1 MARVLV
7 TGGASGLGLA
17 LAEAFLARGDQV
29 LAGDLAEERPA
40 ILPEQVVYRRLDV
53 RQPQDWDAAA
63 AWVSQEWGGL
73 DILCNNAGVAAGG
86 RIDVGAMSEWERVI
100 DINLLGVVRGCQTF
114 VPMLKEQRSGHIV
127 NTASA
132 AGLTSF
138 PGMAAYNVS
147 KHGVVTLS
155 ETLYQELQMTR
166 SPIGLSLLCPAWVPT
181 GIARADRNRPA
192 DAGTTK
198 PVEGISAVINQ
209 RIGRAI
215 ATGTLSADDMASET
229 SRPSKKIARSRS
241 GNWNWGSSRTN
252 SRRPV
257 AVGASTQSCVGCW
270 SASAATTKRIG
281 NRRRLPR
288 RRNT

>member
-1 MARVLV
+1 MKTFTEKTAVI
-7 TGGASGLGLA
+7 TGAASGIGLA
-17 LAEAFLARGDQV
+17 LARRAAAQGMNLV
-29 LAGDLAEERPA
+29 LADIDEAALHDAAQSLALPPGRILTAPA
-40 ILPEQVVYRRLDV
+40 DV
-53 RQPQDWDAAA
+53 RHAAEIKALADAAYDRFGA
-63 AWVSQEWGGL
+63 VHL
-73 DILCNNAGVAAGG
+73 LCNNAGVALG
-86 RIDVGAMSEWERVI
+86 RVTWEHTAEDWAWV
-100 DINLLGVVRGCQTF
+100 LGVNLWSVIHGIAEFLPRMQAAGDTA
-114 VPMLKEQRSGHIV
+114 HIV

-147 KHGVVTLS
+147 KHAVVTLS

-229 SRPSKKIARSRS
+229 FKAIEEDRFYIIPHRNINVAIEARMNDILAQLNPS
-241 GNWNWGSSRTN
+241 
-252 SRRPV
+252 
-257 AVGASTQSCVGCW
+257 
-270 SASAATTKRIG
+270 
-281 NRRRLPR
+281 LPG
-288 RRNT
+288 

>member
-1 MARVLV
+1 MRHA
-7 TGGASGLGLA
+7 AEIKA
-17 LAEAFLARGDQV
+17 LA
-29 LAGDLAEERPA
+29 
-40 ILPEQVVYRRLDV
+40 
-53 RQPQDWDAAA
+53 DAAYDRFGA
-63 AWVSQEWGGL
+63 VHL
-73 DILCNNAGVAAGG
+73 LCNNAGVALG
-86 RIDVGAMSEWERVI
+86 RVTWEHTAEDWAWV
-100 DINLLGVVRGCQTF
+100 LGVNLWSVIHGIAEFLPRMQAAGDTA
-114 VPMLKEQRSGHIV
+114 HIV

-229 SRPSKKIARSRS
+229 FKAIEEDRFYIIPHRNINVAIEARMNDILAQLNPS
-241 GNWNWGSSRTN
+241 
-252 SRRPV
+252 
-257 AVGASTQSCVGCW
+257 
-270 SASAATTKRIG
+270 
-281 NRRRLPR
+281 LPG
-288 RRNT
+288 

>member
-1 MARVLV
+1 MKTFTEKTAVI
-7 TGGASGLGLA
+7 TGAASGIGLA
-17 LAEAFLARGDQV
+17 LARRAAAQGMNLV
-29 LAGDLAEERPA
+29 LADIDEAALHDAAQSLALPPGRILTAPA
-40 ILPEQVVYRRLDV
+40 DV
-53 RQPQDWDAAA
+53 RHAAEIKALADAAYDRFGA
-63 AWVSQEWGGL
+63 AHL
-73 DILCNNAGVAAGG
+73 LCNNAGVALGRVTWEHTAEEWAWVLGAEFLPRMQAAG
-86 RIDVGAMSEWERVI
+86 DTA
-100 DINLLGVVRGCQTF
+100 
-114 VPMLKEQRSGHIV
+114 HIV

-229 SRPSKKIARSRS
+229 FKAIEEDRFYIIPHRNITVAIEARMNDILAQLNPS
-241 GNWNWGSSRTN
+241 
-252 SRRPV
+252 
-257 AVGASTQSCVGCW
+257 
-270 SASAATTKRIG
+270 
-281 NRRRLPR
+281 LPG
-288 RRNT
+288 

>member
-1 MARVLV
+1 MKTFTEKTAVI
-7 TGGASGLGLA
+7 TGAASGIGLA
-17 LAEAFLARGDQV
+17 LARRAAAQGMNLV
-29 LAGDLAEERPA
+29 LADIDEAALHDAAQSLALPPGRILTAPA
-40 ILPEQVVYRRLDV
+40 DV
-53 RQPQDWDAAA
+53 RHAAEIKALADAAYDRFGA
-63 AWVSQEWGGL
+63 VHL
-73 DILCNNAGVAAGG
+73 LCNNAGVALG
-86 RIDVGAMSEWERVI
+86 RVTWEHTAEDWAWV
-100 DINLLGVVRGCQTF
+100 LGVNLWSVIHGIAEFLPRMQAAGDTA
-114 VPMLKEQRSGHIV
+114 HIV

-229 SRPSKKIARSRS
+229 FKAIEEDRFYIIPHRNINVAIEARMNDILAQRNPS
-241 GNWNWGSSRTN
+241 
-252 SRRPV
+252 
-257 AVGASTQSCVGCW
+257 
-270 SASAATTKRIG
+270 
-281 NRRRLPR
+281 LPG
-288 RRNT
+288 

>member
-1 MARVLV
+1 MKTFTEKTAVI
-7 TGGASGLGLA
+7 TGAASGIGLA
-17 LAEAFLARGDQV
+17 LARRAAAQGMNLV
-29 LAGDLAEERPA
+29 LADIDEAALHDAAQSLALPPGRILTAPA
-40 ILPEQVVYRRLDV
+40 DV
-53 RQPQDWDAAA
+53 RHAAEIKALADAAYDRFGA
-63 AWVSQEWGGL
+63 AHL
-73 DILCNNAGVAAGG
+73 LCNNAGVALG
-86 RIDVGAMSEWERVI
+86 RVTWEHTAEDWAWV
-100 DINLLGVVRGCQTF
+100 LGVNLWSVIHGIAEFLPRMQAAGDTA
-114 VPMLKEQRSGHIV
+114 HIV

-215 ATGTLSADDMASET
+215 ATGTLSADDMACET
-229 SRPSKKIARSRS
+229 FKAIEEDRFYIIPHRNINVAIEARMNDILAQRNPSQP
-241 GNWNWGSSRTN
+241 G
-252 SRRPV
+252 
-257 AVGASTQSCVGCW
+257 
-270 SASAATTKRIG
+270 
-281 NRRRLPR
+281 
-288 RRNT
+288 

>member
-1 MARVLV
+1 MKTFTEKTAVI
-7 TGGASGLGLA
+7 TGAASGIGLA
-17 LAEAFLARGDQV
+17 LARRAAAQGMNLV
-29 LAGDLAEERPA
+29 LADIDEAALHDAAQSLALPPGRILTAPA
-40 ILPEQVVYRRLDV
+40 DV
-53 RQPQDWDAAA
+53 RHAAEIKALADAAYDRFGA
-63 AWVSQEWGGL
+63 VHL
-73 DILCNNAGVAAGG
+73 LCNNAGVALG
-86 RIDVGAMSEWERVI
+86 RVTWEHTAEDWAWV
-100 DINLLGVVRGCQTF
+100 LGVNLWSVIHGIAEFLPRMQAAGDTA
-114 VPMLKEQRSGHIV
+114 HIV

-229 SRPSKKIARSRS
+229 FKAIEEDRFYIIPHRNINVAIEARMNDILAQRNPSPP
-241 GNWNWGSSRTN
+241 G
-252 SRRPV
+252 
-257 AVGASTQSCVGCW
+257 
-270 SASAATTKRIG
+270 
-281 NRRRLPR
+281 
-288 RRNT
+288 

>member
-1 MARVLV
+1 MKTFTDKTAVI
-7 TGGASGLGLA
+7 TGAASGIGLA
-17 LAEAFLARGDQV
+17 LARHAAAQGMNLV
-29 LAGDLAEERPA
+29 LADIDEAALHDAAQSLALPPGR
-40 ILPEQVVYRRLDV
+40 ILTVRTDV
-53 RQPQDWDAAA
+53 RHASEIKALADAAYDRFGA
-63 AWVSQEWGGL
+63 VHL
-73 DILCNNAGVAAGG
+73 LCNNAGVALG
-86 RIDVGAMSEWERVI
+86 RVTWEHTAEDWAWV
-100 DINLLGVVRGCQTF
+100 LGVNLWSVIHGIAEFLPRMQAAGD
-114 VPMLKEQRSGHIV
+114 PAHIV

-155 ETLYQELQMTR
+155 ETLFQELQMTR

-215 ATGTLSADDMASET
+215 ATGALSADDMASET
-229 SRPSKKIARSRS
+229 FKAIAEDRFYIIPHRNINVAIEARMNDILAQRNPSPP
-241 GNWNWGSSRTN
+241 G
-252 SRRPV
+252 
-257 AVGASTQSCVGCW
+257 
-270 SASAATTKRIG
+270 
-281 NRRRLPR
+281 
-288 RRNT
+288 

>member
-1 MARVLV
+1 MKTFTEKTAVI
-7 TGGASGLGLA
+7 TGAASGIGLA
-17 LAEAFLARGDQV
+17 LARRAAAQGMNLV
-29 LAGDLAEERPA
+29 LADIDEAALHDAAQSLALPPGRILTAPA
-40 ILPEQVVYRRLDV
+40 DV
-53 RQPQDWDAAA
+53 RHAAEIKALADAAYDRFGA
-63 AWVSQEWGGL
+63 VHL
-73 DILCNNAGVAAGG
+73 LCNNAGVALG
-86 RIDVGAMSEWERVI
+86 RVTWEHTAEDWAWV
-100 DINLLGVVRGCQTF
+100 LGVNLWSVIHGIAEFLPRMQAAGDTA
-114 VPMLKEQRSGHIV
+114 HIV

-215 ATGTLSADDMASET
+215 ATGTLGADDMASET
-229 SRPSKKIARSRS
+229 FKAIEEDRFYIIPHRNINVAIEARMNDILAQLNPS
-241 GNWNWGSSRTN
+241 
-252 SRRPV
+252 
-257 AVGASTQSCVGCW
+257 
-270 SASAATTKRIG
+270 
-281 NRRRLPR
+281 LPG
-288 RRNT
+288 

>member
-1 MARVLV
+1 MKTFTDKTAVI
-7 TGGASGLGLA
+7 TGAASGIGLA
-17 LAEAFLARGDQV
+17 LARHAAAQGMNLVLGDIDEAALHDAAQSLALPPGR
-29 LAGDLAEERPA
+29 
-40 ILPEQVVYRRLDV
+40 ILTVRTDV
-53 RQPQDWDAAA
+53 RHAAEIKALADAAYDRFGA
-63 AWVSQEWGGL
+63 AHL
-73 DILCNNAGVAAGG
+73 LCNNAGVALG
-86 RIDVGAMSEWERVI
+86 RVTWEHTAEDWAWV
-100 DINLLGVVRGCQTF
+100 LGVNLWSVIHGIAEFLPRMQAAGDTA
-114 VPMLKEQRSGHIV
+114 HIV

-215 ATGTLSADDMASET
+215 ATGTLSADDMACET
-229 SRPSKKIARSRS
+229 FKAIEEDRFYIIPHRNINVAIEARMNDILAQRNPS
-241 GNWNWGSSRTN
+241 
-252 SRRPV
+252 
-257 AVGASTQSCVGCW
+257 
-270 SASAATTKRIG
+270 
-281 NRRRLPR
+281 LPG
-288 RRNT
+288 

>member
-1 MARVLV
+1 MKTFTEKTAVI
-7 TGGASGLGLA
+7 TGAASGIGLA
-17 LAEAFLARGDQV
+17 LARRAAAQGMNLV
-29 LAGDLAEERPA
+29 LADIDEAALHDAAQSLALPPGRILTAPA
-40 ILPEQVVYRRLDV
+40 DV
-53 RQPQDWDAAA
+53 RHAAEIKALADAAYDRFGA
-63 AWVSQEWGGL
+63 VHL
-73 DILCNNAGVAAGG
+73 LCNNAGVALG
-86 RIDVGAMSEWERVI
+86 RVTWEHTAEDWAWV
-100 DINLLGVVRGCQTF
+100 LGVNLWSVIHGIAEFLPRMQAAGDTA
-114 VPMLKEQRSGHIV
+114 HIV

-229 SRPSKKIARSRS
+229 FKAIEEDRFYIIPHRNINVAIEARMNDILAQLNPS
-241 GNWNWGSSRTN
+241 
-252 SRRPV
+252 
-257 AVGASTQSCVGCW
+257 
-270 SASAATTKRIG
+270 
-281 NRRRLPR
+281 LPG
-288 RRNT
+288 

>member
-1 MARVLV
+1 MKTFTEKTAVI
-7 TGGASGLGLA
+7 TGAASGIGLA
-17 LAEAFLARGDQV
+17 LARRAAAQGMNLV
-29 LAGDLAEERPA
+29 LADIDEAALHDAAQSLALPLGRILTAPA
-40 ILPEQVVYRRLDV
+40 DV
-53 RQPQDWDAAA
+53 RHAAEIKALADAAYDRFGA
-63 AWVSQEWGGL
+63 VHL
-73 DILCNNAGVAAGG
+73 LCNNAGVALG
-86 RIDVGAMSEWERVI
+86 RVTWEHTAEDWAWV
-100 DINLLGVVRGCQTF
+100 LGVNLWSVIHGIAEFLPRMQAAGDTA
-114 VPMLKEQRSGHIV
+114 HIV

-229 SRPSKKIARSRS
+229 FKAIEEDRFYIIPHRNINVAIEARMNDILAQRNPS
-241 GNWNWGSSRTN
+241 
-252 SRRPV
+252 
-257 AVGASTQSCVGCW
+257 
-270 SASAATTKRIG
+270 
-281 NRRRLPR
+281 LPG
-288 RRNT
+288 

>member
-1 MARVLV
+1 MKTFTEKTAVI
-7 TGGASGLGLA
+7 TGAASGIGLA
-17 LAEAFLARGDQV
+17 LARRAAAQGMNLV
-29 LAGDLAEERPA
+29 LADIDEAALHDAAQSLALPPGRILTAPA
-40 ILPEQVVYRRLDV
+40 DV
-53 RQPQDWDAAA
+53 RHAAEIKALADAAYDRFGA
-63 AWVSQEWGGL
+63 VHL
-73 DILCNNAGVAAGG
+73 LCNNAGVALG
-86 RIDVGAMSEWERVI
+86 RVTWEHTGEDWAWV
-100 DINLLGVVRGCQTF
+100 LGVNLWSVIHGIAEFLPRMQAAGDTA
-114 VPMLKEQRSGHIV
+114 HIV

-229 SRPSKKIARSRS
+229 FKAIEEDRFYIIPHRNINVAIEARMNDILAQLNPS
-241 GNWNWGSSRTN
+241 
-252 SRRPV
+252 
-257 AVGASTQSCVGCW
+257 
-270 SASAATTKRIG
+270 
-281 NRRRLPR
+281 LPG
-288 RRNT
+288 

>member
-1 MARVLV
+1 MKTFTEKTAVI
-7 TGGASGLGLA
+7 TGAASGIGLA
-17 LAEAFLARGDQV
+17 LARRAAAQGMNLV
-29 LAGDLAEERPA
+29 LADIDEAALHDAAQSLALPLGRILTAPA
-40 ILPEQVVYRRLDV
+40 DV
-53 RQPQDWDAAA
+53 RHAAEIKALADAAYDRFGA
-63 AWVSQEWGGL
+63 VHL
-73 DILCNNAGVAAGG
+73 LCNNAGVALG
-86 RIDVGAMSEWERVI
+86 RVTWEHTAEDWAWV
-100 DINLLGVVRGCQTF
+100 LGVNLWSVIHGIAEFLPRMQAAGDTA
-114 VPMLKEQRSGHIV
+114 HIV

-229 SRPSKKIARSRS
+229 FKAIEEDRFYIIPHRNINVAIEARMNDILAQLNPS
-241 GNWNWGSSRTN
+241 
-252 SRRPV
+252 
-257 AVGASTQSCVGCW
+257 
-270 SASAATTKRIG
+270 
-281 NRRRLPR
+281 LPG
-288 RRNT
+288 

>member
-1 MARVLV
+1 MKTFTEKTAVI
-7 TGGASGLGLA
+7 TGAASGIGLA
-17 LAEAFLARGDQV
+17 LARRAAAQGMNLV
-29 LAGDLAEERPA
+29 LAEIDEAALHDAAQSLALPPGRILTAPA
-40 ILPEQVVYRRLDV
+40 DV
-53 RQPQDWDAAA
+53 RHAAEIKALADAAYDRFGA
-63 AWVSQEWGGL
+63 VHL
-73 DILCNNAGVAAGG
+73 LCNNAGVALG
-86 RIDVGAMSEWERVI
+86 RVTWEHTAEDWAWV
-100 DINLLGVVRGCQTF
+100 LGVNLWSVIHGIAEFLPRMQAAGDTA
-114 VPMLKEQRSGHIV
+114 HIV

-229 SRPSKKIARSRS
+229 FKAIEEDRFYIIPHRNINVAIEARMNDILAQLNPS
-241 GNWNWGSSRTN
+241 
-252 SRRPV
+252 
-257 AVGASTQSCVGCW
+257 
-270 SASAATTKRIG
+270 
-281 NRRRLPR
+281 LPG
-288 RRNT
+288 